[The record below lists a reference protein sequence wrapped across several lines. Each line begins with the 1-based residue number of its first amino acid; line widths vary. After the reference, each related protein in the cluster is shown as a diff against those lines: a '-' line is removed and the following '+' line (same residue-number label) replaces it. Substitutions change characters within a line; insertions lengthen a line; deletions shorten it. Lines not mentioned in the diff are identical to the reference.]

1 MQSPL
6 YLSGGSDFVINGG
19 QSQVF
24 TFGPEARVH
33 SFSITIVDDNIFETD
48 EMLLVSLSTNT
59 TNFVDFDFAIL
70 TIEDDD
76 SKTIIIVLYHY
87 DIGLPMQQTSPSDLT
102 ALLTP

>member
-6 YLSGGSDFVINGG
+6 YLSGGSDFLINGG

-33 SFSITIVDDNIFETD
+33 SFSITIVDDDIFETD

-59 TNFVDFDFAIL
+59 TNFVDFNFAIL

-76 SKTIIIVLYHY
+76 SKTITIVLYHY
-87 DIGLPMQQTSPSDLT
+87 NIGLPMQQTSPLGLT